1 MEHLNLEYHAEDVMS
16 NLPIGLQKLTRKC
29 FFKVSNALNFMINGY
44 YRPVET
50 GAGGGRV
57 GLGGLQPPQ
66 IFAKVGLM

>member
-50 GAGGGRV
+50 GAGGGQ
-57 GLGGLQPPQ
+57 GGAGGAAAPPD
-66 IFAKVGLM
+66 FC